1 MNDRPIAVEGWDTLL
16 AGQERLAAQLR
27 FVAEID
33 ALKSI
38 IRQTTLM
45 DGSRREN
52 DAEHSWHLAM
62 MALLLAEHAPGADPA
77 RVAKMLLIHDIVEID
92 AGDVFFFDAVGMVGQ
107 AEREA
112 LAATRIFGLLPS
124 DQRDELHALW
134 EEFEERVSPDA
145 RFARAIDRLQPLLQN
160 FQSGGGT
167 WRRPE
172 VTHGRET
179 QRIVGLIEDGSA
191 SLGAFARDLLAEADR
206 RGYFEPANASSV
218 ADGTATP
225 PTAPFLAAT

>member
-1 MNDRPIAVEGWDTLL
+1 MNDAPTPVEGWDFLL
-16 AGQERLAAQLR
+16 ADQKRLAAQLR

-45 DGSRREN
+45 DASRREN

-112 LAATRIFGLLPS
+112 LAAARIFGLLPP
-124 DQRDELHALW
+124 DQGDDLHALW
-134 EEFEERVSPDA
+134 EEFEERVTLDA

-160 FQSGGGT
+160 FRSGGGT

-179 QRIVGLIEDGSA
+179 QRIVALIEDGSA
-191 SLGAFARDLLAEADR
+191 TLGAFARALLAEADR
-206 RGYFEPANASSV
+206 RGYFEPISAASVVS
-218 ADGTATP
+218 ATATP
-225 PTAPFLAAT
+225 PAAPSRAAT